1 VVTDVKTAELIKHAS
16 NAFLASKISFIN
28 MVSNLCEE
36 LGIDVTTVARGMGL
50 DHRIGGHFLN
60 AGLGFGGSCLP
71 KDLTAFVKIA
81 EDHGVDFSLLRAVEQ
96 INEERAGRL
105 LRKIDQALWVVR
117 GKTIGVLGVAF
128 KPETSDIRNAPSLR
142 IITQLNKAG
151 ALLRV
156 YDPQGAQN
164 LQRLYP
170 PDPAFAFATSPYEAA
185 ADAHALVIV
194 TEWDEFRSVDLG
206 RIRAI
211 MRTPIIVDGRN
222 LFARD
227 EMLRK
232 GFEYHSLGR
241 GDIDRGAAPLQGL
254 GEPQAASPAAGRG

>member
-1 VVTDVKTAELIKHAS
+1 
-16 NAFLASKISFIN
+16 
-28 MVSNLCEE
+28 
-36 LGIDVTTVARGMGL
+36 
-50 DHRIGGHFLN
+50 
-60 AGLGFGGSCLP
+60 
-71 KDLTAFVKIA
+71 
-81 EDHGVDFSLLRAVEQ
+81 
-96 INEERAGRL
+96 
-105 LRKIDQALWVVR
+105 
-117 GKTIGVLGVAF
+117 AF

-142 IITQLNKAG
+142 IITQLKKAG
-151 ALLRV
+151 ALLKV

-170 PDPAFAFATSPYEAA
+170 PDPAFAYAASPYEAA

-194 TEWDEFRSVDLG
+194 TEWDEFRSLDLG

-241 GDIDRGAAPLQGL
+241 GGIDRETAPLRGL
-254 GEPQAASPAAGRG
+254 VEPQAASPAAGRR